1 MNYRKL
7 CKRLIT
13 ALRLEREDH
22 KEQVAR
28 LQTEMRYLRED
39 FQQERHW
46 WRQQEEE
53 REARLDVLVQ
63 KLIAAHRRGHHHEV
77 ERLADQ
83 LSECVSV

>member
-13 ALRLEREDH
+13 ALRLEREDR

-46 WRQQEEE
+46 WRQQQEEWK
-53 REARLDVLVQ
+53 ARLDALVG
-63 KLIAAHRRGHHHEV
+63 KLIAAHRRSHDQEV
-77 ERLADQ
+77 ERLAD
-83 LSECVSV
+83 LVRDCISR